1 MDVIF
6 AQKKGVFDQGASFC
20 ALILIYARSLTQ
32 AARRAKNDAIRKA
45 TSDE

>member
-20 ALILIYARSLTQ
+20 ALILIFAHSSPQGGTKRTLG
-32 AARRAKNDAIRKA
+32 
-45 TSDE
+45 